1 MRSIF
6 SLFQKDNFRKLWLAQ
21 FLSQVAANMLIFALI
36 LHIYDLTKSATT
48 ISLVI
53 IATSIPSVIFGP
65 LSGVLSDRVRYK
77 RVLLYTNVLRTLA
90 AFLLIPATHNT
101 LAILE
106 IIFVMSA
113 ITQFFSPAELS
124 SIPLVVDRTE
134 LVKANSIYMTTM
146 YGSLIFGYGIAG
158 PLQGAI
164 GSIWL
169 FVIVG
174 AMFLIS
180 SISIFLMSE
189 YDDKAPHTL
198 LTVSNLAKTISAV
211 WQETKNGV
219 KYVSR
224 AREISSPM
232 ARLAIGWAM
241 LGAFIVLLP
250 PFAEQYLLISAKM
263 AGVILIVPAGFGLL
277 TAAYLLNKNNSWNKS
292 RIINWGFVVC
302 GLGLLVMA
310 SYNLY
315 AFLTFSLLIPIL
327 LMVILGFC
335 AGLIYIASQT
345 LLQLNSAGKMR
356 GRVFGIAAMLIN
368 LAMGVPALFVGGI
381 ADLTSPVFTLVIVA
395 LLVII
400 YGTSLFFEDTETR
413 MDNEYS
419 NNQ

>member
-1 MRSIF
+1 MRNIF
-6 SLFQKDNFRKLWLAQ
+6 SLFKKDNFRKLWLAQ
-21 FLSQVAANMLIFALI
+21 FLSQAASNMLIFALI

-158 PLQGAI
+158 PLQGVI

-198 LTVSNLAKTISAV
+198 L
-211 WQETKNGV
+211 
-219 KYVSR
+219 
-224 AREISSPM
+224 
-232 ARLAIGWAM
+232 
-241 LGAFIVLLP
+241 
-250 PFAEQYLLISAKM
+250 
-263 AGVILIVPAGFGLL
+263 
-277 TAAYLLNKNNSWNKS
+277 
-292 RIINWGFVVC
+292 
-302 GLGLLVMA
+302 
-310 SYNLY
+310 
-315 AFLTFSLLIPIL
+315 
-327 LMVILGFC
+327 
-335 AGLIYIASQT
+335 
-345 LLQLNSAGKMR
+345 
-356 GRVFGIAAMLIN
+356 
-368 LAMGVPALFVGGI
+368 
-381 ADLTSPVFTLVIVA
+381 
-395 LLVII
+395 
-400 YGTSLFFEDTETR
+400 
-413 MDNEYS
+413 
-419 NNQ
+419 